1 MHNGAAD
8 GFGVFTDA
16 RGGSYRGH
24 FLAGQFHGWMSYSSP
39 MLEFAEMRY
48 HLGEICYGGSK
59 RMLSRNSPRALLKI
73 TLDTVKWSEEQG
85 ADMDSYSFKNF
96 IHTFAFTLTDF

>member
-1 MHNGAAD
+1 
-8 GFGVFTDA
+8 
-16 RGGSYRGH
+16 
-24 FLAGQFHGWMSYSSP
+24 

-59 RMLSRNSPRALLKI
+59 RVLSRNSPRALLEI

-85 ADMDSYSFKNF
+85 GGFFVDTKY
-96 IHTFAFTLTDF
+96 ITVYQY